1 MSEST
6 IGRLIVLNAEMKQ
19 LYDRGILDWQDWAD
33 YNSITHEVE
42 DMANVAYDR
51 ILQYAIKSV

>member
-6 IGRLIVLNAEMKQ
+6 IGRLIVLNAEFQ
-19 LYDRGILDWQDWAD
+19 QVRERGITDWQDWAN
-33 YNSITHEVE
+33 YNSIKHEVE
-42 DMANVAYDR
+42 DMANVAYER

>member
-6 IGRLIVLNAEMKQ
+6 IGRLIVLNAEFHKVRE
-19 LYDRGILDWQDWAD
+19 RGITDWQDWAN
-33 YNSITHEVE
+33 YNSIKHEIE
-42 DMANVAYDR
+42 DMANVAYER